1 MKLTLK
7 KTLLLFVASAFLF
20 ADSGATLLGYV
31 FERPERKNPVKGVV
45 VKLTSDTGRIVLSSP
60 TGEDGSYMIKNVPR
74 GKYRVSLIYRG
85 EEYRAIFTRPGK
97 LTGKGKLS
105 VEGGVLILSFALKP
119 GKEKIALLTL
129 GGSALVYIYQ
139 FTKKE
144 EEVSPVK

>member
-1 MKLTLK
+1 MSLLLR
-7 KTLLLFVASAFLF
+7 KTLLLFVISVFLF

-31 FERPERKNPVKGVV
+31 FERPEKKNPVKGVV
-45 VKLTSDTGRIVLSSP
+45 VKLSSDTGRVIFSSP
-60 TGEDGSYMIKNVPR
+60 TGEDGSYIIKNVPK
-74 GKYRVSLIYRG
+74 GKYRVSLIYKG
-85 EEYRAIFTRPGK
+85 EEYKAVFTRPGRF
-97 LTGKGKLS
+97 TGKGALS